1 MSTYVIGDV
10 HGCFDELKKL
20 LKKISFNPSKDSIIF
35 TGDLVNRGN
44 QSLEVLEFC
53 MKEKSIETVLGNHD
67 VFLIKSLL
75 GKKSPKRLKNICA
88 HKNKKKFLEWLVKKP
103 FLISKKL
110 NGKEFIIVHAGI
122 PPSWSIKDTK
132 VFNATYSLF
141 SKTTLAFNSLASSIS
156 LGPGASS
163 TEYLFLNSC
172 FNF

>member
-67 VFLIKSLL
+67 VFLIKNGSILL
-75 GKKSPKRLKNICA
+75 C
-88 HKNKKKFLEWLVKKP
+88 
-103 FLISKKL
+103 
-110 NGKEFIIVHAGI
+110 
-122 PPSWSIKDTK
+122 
-132 VFNATYSLF
+132 FNL
-141 SKTTLAFNSLASSIS
+141 LSSIFS
-156 LGPGASS
+156 PVN
-163 TEYLFLNSC
+163 E
-172 FNF
+172 